1 MNIRFVQI
9 GQIHVQI
16 AHLLDFEETSNRCFK
31 KNG

>member
-9 GQIHVQI
+9 DQIHVQI
-16 AHLLDFEETSNRCFK
+16 AHLLDFEEISNRFFK